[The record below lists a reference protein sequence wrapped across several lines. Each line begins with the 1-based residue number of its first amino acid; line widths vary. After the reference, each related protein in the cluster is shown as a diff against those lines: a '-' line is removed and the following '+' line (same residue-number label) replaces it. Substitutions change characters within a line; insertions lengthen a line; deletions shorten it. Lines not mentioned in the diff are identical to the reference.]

1 MAFFEKNKV
10 KIYYEVYGDTGP
22 CLVFINGFTRPC
34 QDFRMIARFFEGQG
48 FRVLI
53 FDNRGAGQT
62 EYDTFT
68 SLEQPADDLST
79 LLIELALESAH
90 IVGFSMGGIIAR
102 CFANKYPG
110 LLRSLTLVASPFDPS
125 FISKKGRSF
134 LGQTEEEIEKNF
146 AVFVADDFYEKNK
159 ILFKTM
165 ARGTFK
171 SLNTLYKKPLKIR
184 AKQLLLQKIIFMRF
198 HVQFLL
204 FKSFMETKIALFL

>member
-1 MAFFEKNKV
+1 
-10 KIYYEVYGDTGP
+10 
-22 CLVFINGFTRPC
+22 
-34 QDFRMIARFFEGQG
+34 MIARFFEGQG

-159 ILFKTM
+159 ILL
-165 ARGTFK
+165 RQWPVGH
-171 SLNTLYKKPLKIR
+171 LNPSIPYIKKPLKIR